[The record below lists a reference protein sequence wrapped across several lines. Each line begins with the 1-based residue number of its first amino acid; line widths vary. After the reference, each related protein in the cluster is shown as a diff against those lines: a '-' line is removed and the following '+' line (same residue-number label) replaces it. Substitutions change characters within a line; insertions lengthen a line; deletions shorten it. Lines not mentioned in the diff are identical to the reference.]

1 MTESRVSH
9 RYAKSLLDLA
19 LEKGQLEQVSEDMR
33 VVLRTIRDSHDLSV
47 LLRSPVVKTDKKQT
61 ILKAIFG
68 GQIGVITTE
77 FLDVITRKRREG
89 ELEAIAEAFVTQY
102 RKHKQILT
110 AVITTASG
118 LDEKLRAQ
126 VLDIVKQ
133 SAGGK
138 AIELVEKTDQ
148 SLIGGF
154 VLRVGD
160 KQVDASVMRQIRN
173 LERNFSE
180 NPYIKEF

>member
-1 MTESRVSH
+1 MKESRVSH

-33 VVLRTIRDSHDLSV
+33 ETIRNNHDLSV
-47 LLRSPVVKTDKKQT
+47 LLKSPVVKTDKKQE

-68 GQIGVITTE
+68 GQIGVITTA
-77 FLDVITRKRREG
+77 FLDIITRKRREG
-89 ELEAIAEAFVTQY
+89 ELEGVAEAFVSQY
-102 RKHKQILT
+102 KKHKQILT
-110 AVITTASG
+110 AVITTANG

-126 VLDIVKQ
+126 VMDVVKQ

-138 AIELVEKTDQ
+138 AIELVEKTDKA
-148 SLIGGF
+148 LIGGF
-154 VLRVGD
+154 VLRIGD
-160 KQVDASVMRQIRN
+160 KQVDSSVVRQIRN

>member
-1 MTESRVSH
+1 MKESRVSH

-33 VVLRTIRDSHDLSV
+33 MVTETIRGNRDFSV
-47 LLRSPVVKTDKKQT
+47 LLKSPVIKTDKKQE
-61 ILKAIFG
+61 ILKAVFG

-77 FLDVITRKRREG
+77 FLDIITRKRREG
-89 ELEAIAEAFVTQY
+89 ELEGIAEAFASQY

-126 VLDIVKQ
+126 VMEVVKQ

-138 AIELVEKTDQ
+138 AIELVEKTDK

-154 VLRVGD
+154 ILRVGD
-160 KQVDASVMRQIRN
+160 KQVDASVMRQIRD

-180 NPYIKEF
+180 NPYISEL